1 MKQEE
6 IGAFLSRNNWPIMLK
21 FLEPVK
27 LRPGKIT
34 QPEWFWKKICKE
46 KLTAQ
51 LNNASKWYILF
62 WKPYIFDN
70 YKIDLCEKMN
80 KL

>member
-27 LRPGKIT
+27 LRPGKII
-34 QPEWFWKKICKE
+34 QPE
-46 KLTAQ
+46 
-51 LNNASKWYILF
+51 
-62 WKPYIFDN
+62 
-70 YKIDLCEKMN
+70 
-80 KL
+80 